1 MTQGGKTRERVSE
14 GPASAFAPLRP
25 WLAPDSREL
34 EPAIKNLAAA
44 LADFGG
50 EGKLSIEILDAEDSH
65 HWVVGIGR
73 GKASAERRRTTK
85 ADVRLVIGREAWIE
99 ICHGR
104 LNPFDAFAG
113 GRLQLGGDTELA
125 KRLVRHLSDPEAVY
139 LSPC

>member
-1 MTQGGKTRERVSE
+1 MTQGGKTRKRVSD

-25 WLAPDSREL
+25 WLARDSREL
-34 EPAIKNLAAA
+34 EPAVESLAAA
-44 LADFGG
+44 LADFAG
-50 EGKLSIEILDAEDSH
+50 EGQLSIEILDGDDSH
-65 HWVVGIGR
+65 PWVVGLGR
-73 GKASAERRRTTK
+73 GKASVERRRVAK
-85 ADVRLVIGREAWIE
+85 ADLHLVIGREAWLE

-139 LSPC
+139 ISPC